1 MSCKEF
7 NEKFINELN
16 NVSSARLIIASKVRS
31 FDFNGDEDDTTIK
44 KILREKY
51 NEDNS
56 SWCVHNVAEEYNRI
70 KDFDGENLQIWLN
83 YRKYNNADAPIAKA
97 NGDFL
102 AVAFQGVNVNIDG
115 QEFTVT
121 AADHITVPAN
131 HYDGNG
137 GEYATI
143 SFATI
148 EKLLQIRG
156 HLAEIARL
164 VN

>member
-1 MSCKEF
+1 MTRNEV
-7 NEKFINELN
+7 NEKFINELE
-16 NVSSARLIIASKVRS
+16 NVSNIRLVIAAKVRRCE
-31 FDFNGDEDDTTIK
+31 FENVEDAASIK
-44 KILREKY
+44 KVLREKY
-51 NEDNS
+51 EGDTS
-56 SWCVHNVAEEYNRI
+56 SWCVNEVAHEYNRI
-70 KDFDGENLQIWLN
+70 KDLNGDNLQIWSN
-83 YRKYNNADAPIAKA
+83 YRKYDNADAPIAKA

-102 AVAFQGVNVNIDG
+102 AVAFQGVNLNIDG

>member
-1 MSCKEF
+1 MTRKEI
-7 NEKFINELN
+7 NEKFINELD
-16 NVSSARLIIASKVRS
+16 NVSAIRLILATKIRKYD
-31 FDFNGDEDDTTIK
+31 FDGNEDATAIK

-51 NEDNS
+51 EADS
-56 SWCVHNVAEEYNRI
+56 ASWCVNEVAEEYNRI
-70 KDFDGENLQIWLN
+70 KDLNGDNLQIWSN
-83 YRKYNNADAPIAKA
+83 YRKYDNADAPIAKA